1 MIASDRPPPGFRPCV
16 GLMLI
21 DRRGLVFAGL
31 RRDVAAAAWQMPQ
44 GGIDDGETPRGAALR
59 ELAEEVGTDEV
70 EIVAESEGWLTYE
83 VPDELRREVW
93 GGRYVGQAQRWFL
106 LRFTGRDADIDLDA
120 SDAPEFVAWR
130 WMTLD
135 ELVGGIVAFKRPVY
149 ERIADEFRDAIGS
162 ASDHV

>member
-1 MIASDRPPPGFRPCV
+1 MMASDRPPSGYRPCV
-16 GLMLI
+16 GLMVI
-21 DRRGLVFAGL
+21 NRDGLVFAGL
-31 RRDVAAAAWQMPQ
+31 RRDVGGAAWQMPQ

-83 VPDELRREVW
+83 LPDELRREVW

-149 ERIADEFRDAIGS
+149 ERIADEFRDAIEA
-162 ASDHV
+162 ASDRV